1 MEYYIHQ
8 IIREEQGQK
17 PEETVTPTVVTNIR
31 TTPSYAEN
39 VGYHL
44 DPSRYDSL
52 RTHKPKTQPVE
63 VEEPVIEEPVEVE
76 QDVEI
81 ATPVATLQSD
91 DDYYSQMAD
100 QFVES
105 NDETVISDVISL
117 EESAEPEVVEPVNT
131 TPVEPVKPAPAPT
144 TPKPEVVPPRP
155 RQMKKKKYV
164 APSLDLLNKGSGTSD
179 KDVQLAEDQKAVIN
193 EVLKNYGI
201 KAHVAKYIFGPTVIV
216 YLIELETLSE
226 DENLINIEKI

>member
-1 MEYYIHQ
+1 MKNKNGRKKEYYIHQ

-52 RTHKPKTQPVE
+52 RTHKPKTPPVE

-76 QDVEI
+76 QDVEV

-117 EESAEPEVVEPVNT
+117 EESAEPEVVEPV
-131 TPVEPVKPAPAPT
+131 
-144 TPKPEVVPPRP
+144 
-155 RQMKKKKYV
+155 
-164 APSLDLLNKGSGTSD
+164 
-179 KDVQLAEDQKAVIN
+179 
-193 EVLKNYGI
+193 
-201 KAHVAKYIFGPTVIV
+201 
-216 YLIELETLSE
+216 
-226 DENLINIEKI
+226 